1 LKTLGRR
8 SSGLVPSRRGRLP
21 IGRRFDHGRSRMD
34 YLIQDKAALP
44 VCAPGQTCPT
54 RRESIPRGTLQNRP
68 MRDTSKP
75 ANETESGQALLYLA
89 GGPSGN

>member
-1 LKTLGRR
+1 MAQEGEEFFEVLQQRQ
-8 SSGLVPSRRGRLP
+8 SEISDVFVAAVE
-21 IGRRFDHGRSRMD
+21 IG
-34 YLIQDKAALP
+34 
-44 VCAPGQTCPT
+44 VGQC
-54 RRESIPRGTLQNRP
+54 EPRGTLQNRP